1 VGQPLA
7 HSQDPLRPPVRR
19 RRRPSDSPD
28 ADGPG
33 RRPRSGKPRSVMHI
47 PPAGRVRPPGS
58 RHSPTLGDRVV
69 PASDRAGCPKSSSR
83 PVPLGRRGAASR
95 STSPRC
101 ARAGDPIEHTRVRSF
116 DSTPKSA
123 RSRSIARSTCRFARP
138 NPPDCVIVVQG
149 DIGTRF
155 GERPSLAGGLSDRV
169 TPHYEPATH
178 TGPVALH
185 RARRGALVR
194 AGADHLGRIGVDQ
207 RLKHQLHR
215 TTNKSRSPTTADRVR
230 QVDTLRVRESHRV
243 FSFAC

>member
-1 VGQPLA
+1 MPEKLIAAGA
-7 HSQDPLRPPVRR
+7 ARPPRGGFEEHLATVRACWGPNR
-19 RRRPSDSPD
+19 AHPSPLF
-28 ADGPG
+28 
-33 RRPRSGKPRSVMHI
+33 RF
-47 PPAGRVRPPGS
+47 
-58 RHSPTLGDRVV
+58 
-69 PASDRAGCPKSSSR
+69 RA
-83 PVPLGRRGAASR
+83 
-95 STSPRC
+95 
-101 ARAGDPIEHTRVRSF
+101 
-116 DSTPKSA
+116 PKSA